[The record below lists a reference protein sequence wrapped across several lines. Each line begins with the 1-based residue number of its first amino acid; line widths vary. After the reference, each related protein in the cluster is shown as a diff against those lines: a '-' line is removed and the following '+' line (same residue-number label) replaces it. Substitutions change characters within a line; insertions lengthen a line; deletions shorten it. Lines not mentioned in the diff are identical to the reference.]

1 MIYYEHRKGYKL
13 SMEAF
18 FKLIRNPF
26 LFRFFLLTRLPA
38 AFLAGLRLELI
49 TPARAVVKLRY
60 QFLTKNPFR
69 STYFACLG
77 MAAEMSTGLL
87 AMAHL
92 YQRKPAISMLV
103 IRIESQFFKKAIGVT
118 RFTCEQGK
126 ELQEAIQKAY
136 ETGDSVELPV
146 VSSGYNEQG
155 IEVARFL
162 ITWTFKRK
170 A

>member
-1 MIYYEHRKGYKL
+1 
-13 SMEAF
+13 MEAF

-38 AFLAGLRLELI
+38 AFLAGIRLELI
-49 TPARAVVKLRY
+49 TPERAVVKLRY

-92 YQRKPAISMLV
+92 YKRKPPISMLV
-103 IRIESQFFKKAIGVT
+103 VRIESQFFKKATGIT
-118 RFTCEQGK
+118 RFTCEQGQA
-126 ELQEAIQKAY
+126 LAASIQKAV
-136 ETGDSVELPV
+136 ETGQSVELLV
-146 VSSGYNEQG
+146 TSSGFNEQG

-162 ITWTFKRK
+162 ITWSFKRK
-170 A
+170 E

>member
-1 MIYYEHRKGYKL
+1 
-13 SMEAF
+13 MEAF

-38 AFLAGLRLELI
+38 AFLAGIRLELI
-49 TPARAVVKLRY
+49 TPERAVVKLRY
-60 QFLTKNPFR
+60 KFLTKNPFR

-92 YQRKPAISMLV
+92 YKRKPPISMLV
-103 IRIESQFFKKAIGVT
+103 VRIESQFFKKATGIT
-118 RFTCEQGK
+118 RFTCEQGQA
-126 ELQEAIQKAY
+126 LAAAIHKAV
-136 ETGDSVELPV
+136 ETGESVELLV
-146 VSSGYNEQG
+146 TSSGFNEQG

-162 ITWTFKRK
+162 ITWSFKRK
-170 A
+170 E

>member
-1 MIYYEHRKGYKL
+1 MIYYEHRKDYKL
-13 SMEAF
+13 YMEAF

-26 LFRFFLLTRLPA
+26 LFRFYLLTRLPA
-38 AFLAGLRLELI
+38 AFLAGIRLELI
-49 TPARAVVKLRY
+49 TPERAVVKLRY

-92 YQRKPAISMLV
+92 YKRKPRISMLV
-103 IRIESQFFKKAIGVT
+103 VRIESQFFKKATGIT
-118 RFTCEQGK
+118 RFTCEQGQA
-126 ELQEAIQKAY
+126 LAAAIQKAV
-136 ETGDSVELPV
+136 ETGQSVELLV
-146 VSSGYNEQG
+146 TSSGFNEQG

-162 ITWTFKRK
+162 ITWSFKRK
-170 A
+170 E

>member
-1 MIYYEHRKGYKL
+1 
-13 SMEAF
+13 MEVF

-38 AFLAGLRLELI
+38 AFLAGIRLELI
-49 TPARAVVKLRY
+49 TPERAVVKLRY

-87 AMAHL
+87 AMAYL
-92 YQRKPAISMLV
+92 YKRKPPISMLV
-103 IRIESQFFKKAIGVT
+103 VRIESQFFKKATGIT
-118 RFTCEQGK
+118 RFTCEQGQA
-126 ELQEAIQKAY
+126 LAAAIQKAV
-136 ETGDSVELPV
+136 ETGQSVELLV
-146 VSSGYNEQG
+146 TSSGFNEQG

-162 ITWTFKRK
+162 ITWSFKRK
-170 A
+170 E

>member
-1 MIYYEHRKGYKL
+1 
-13 SMEAF
+13 MEAF

-38 AFLAGLRLELI
+38 AFLAGIRLELI
-49 TPARAVVKLRY
+49 TPERTVVKLRY

-87 AMAHL
+87 AMAYL
-92 YQRKPAISMLV
+92 YKRKPPISMLV
-103 IRIESQFFKKAIGVT
+103 VRIESQFFKKATGIT
-118 RFTCEQGK
+118 RFTCEQGQA
-126 ELQEAIQKAY
+126 LAAAIQKAV
-136 ETGDSVELPV
+136 ETGQSVELLV
-146 VSSGYNEQG
+146 TSSGFNEQG

-162 ITWTFKRK
+162 ITWSFKRK
-170 A
+170 E

>member
-1 MIYYEHRKGYKL
+1 
-13 SMEAF
+13 MEAF

-38 AFLAGLRLELI
+38 AFLAGIRLELI
-49 TPARAVVKLRY
+49 TPERAVVKLRY

-92 YQRKPAISMLV
+92 YKRKPPISMLV
-103 IRIESQFFKKAIGVT
+103 VRIESQFFKKATGIT
-118 RFTCEQGK
+118 RFTCEQGQA
-126 ELQEAIQKAY
+126 LAAAIQKAV
-136 ETGDSVELPV
+136 ETGQSVELLV
-146 VSSGYNEQG
+146 TSSGFNEHG

-162 ITWTFKRK
+162 ITWSFKRK
-170 A
+170 E

>member
-1 MIYYEHRKGYKL
+1 
-13 SMEAF
+13 MEAF

-38 AFLAGLRLELI
+38 AFLAGIRLELI
-49 TPARAVVKLRY
+49 TPERAVVKLRY

-92 YQRKPAISMLV
+92 YKRKPPISMLV
-103 IRIESQFFKKAIGVT
+103 VRIESQFFKKATGIT
-118 RFTCEQGK
+118 RFTCEQGQA
-126 ELQEAIQKAY
+126 LATAIQKAV
-136 ETGDSVELPV
+136 ETGQSVELLV
-146 VSSGYNEQG
+146 TSSGFNEQG

-162 ITWTFKRK
+162 ITWSFKRK
-170 A
+170 E

>member
-1 MIYYEHRKGYKL
+1 
-13 SMEAF
+13 MEAF

-38 AFLAGLRLELI
+38 AFLAGIRLELI
-49 TPARAVVKLRY
+49 TPERAVVKLRY

-92 YQRKPAISMLV
+92 YKRKPPISMLV
-103 IRIESQFFKKAIGVT
+103 VRIESQFFKKATGIT
-118 RFTCEQGK
+118 RFTCEQGQA
-126 ELQEAIQKAY
+126 LAAAIQKAV
-136 ETGDSVELPV
+136 ETGQSVELLV
-146 VSSGYNEQG
+146 TSSGFNEQD

-162 ITWTFKRK
+162 ITWSFKRK
-170 A
+170 E

>member
-1 MIYYEHRKGYKL
+1 
-13 SMEAF
+13 MEVF

-38 AFLAGLRLELI
+38 AFLAGIRLELI
-49 TPARAVVKLRY
+49 TPERAVVKLRY

-92 YQRKPAISMLV
+92 YKRKPPISMLV
-103 IRIESQFFKKAIGVT
+103 VRIESQFFKKATGIT
-118 RFTCEQGK
+118 RFTCEQGQA
-126 ELQEAIQKAY
+126 LAAAIQKAV
-136 ETGDSVELPV
+136 ETGQSVELLV
-146 VSSGYNEQG
+146 TSSGFNEQG

-162 ITWTFKRK
+162 ITWSFKRK
-170 A
+170 E

>member
-1 MIYYEHRKGYKL
+1 
-13 SMEAF
+13 MEAF

-38 AFLAGLRLELI
+38 AFLAGIRLELI
-49 TPARAVVKLRY
+49 TPERAVVKLRY
-60 QFLTKNPFR
+60 KFLTKNPFR

-92 YQRKPAISMLV
+92 YKRKPPISMLV
-103 IRIESQFFKKAIGVT
+103 VRIESQFFKKATGIT
-118 RFTCEQGK
+118 RFTCEQGQA
-126 ELQEAIQKAY
+126 LAAAIQKAV
-136 ETGDSVELPV
+136 ETGQSVELLV
-146 VSSGYNEQG
+146 TSSGFNEQG

-162 ITWTFKRK
+162 ITWSFKRK
-170 A
+170 E

>member
-1 MIYYEHRKGYKL
+1 
-13 SMEAF
+13 MEAF

-38 AFLAGLRLELI
+38 AFLAGIRLELI
-49 TPARAVVKLRY
+49 TPERAVVKLRH

-92 YQRKPAISMLV
+92 YKRKPPISMLV
-103 IRIESQFFKKAIGVT
+103 VRIESQFFKKATGIT
-118 RFTCEQGK
+118 RFTCEQGQA
-126 ELQEAIQKAY
+126 LAAAIQKAV
-136 ETGDSVELPV
+136 ETGQSVELLV
-146 VSSGYNEQG
+146 TSSGFNEQG

-162 ITWTFKRK
+162 ITWSFKRK
-170 A
+170 E

>member
-1 MIYYEHRKGYKL
+1 MIYYEHRKDYKL
-13 SMEAF
+13 YMEAF

-38 AFLAGLRLELI
+38 AFLAGIRLELI
-49 TPARAVVKLRY
+49 TPERAVVKLRY

-92 YQRKPAISMLV
+92 YKRKPPISMLV
-103 IRIESQFFKKAIGVT
+103 VRIESQFFKKATGIT
-118 RFTCEQGK
+118 RFTCEQGQA
-126 ELQEAIQKAY
+126 LAAAIQKAV
-136 ETGDSVELPV
+136 ETGQSVELLV
-146 VSSGYNEQG
+146 TSSGFNEQG

-162 ITWTFKRK
+162 ITWSFKRK
-170 A
+170 E

>member
-1 MIYYEHRKGYKL
+1 
-13 SMEAF
+13 MEAF

-26 LFRFFLLTRLPA
+26 LFRFFLFTRLPA
-38 AFLAGLRLELI
+38 AFLAGIRLELI
-49 TPARAVVKLRY
+49 TPERAVVKLRY

-92 YQRKPAISMLV
+92 YKRKPPISMLV
-103 IRIESQFFKKAIGVT
+103 VRIESQFFKKATGIT
-118 RFTCEQGK
+118 RFTCEQGQA
-126 ELQEAIQKAY
+126 LAAAIQKAV
-136 ETGDSVELPV
+136 ETGQSVELLV
-146 VSSGYNEQG
+146 TSSGFNEQG

-162 ITWTFKRK
+162 ITWSFKRK
-170 A
+170 E

>member
-1 MIYYEHRKGYKL
+1 MIYYEHKKDYKL
-13 SMEAF
+13 RMEAF
-18 FKLIRNPF
+18 FKLVRIPF

-38 AFLAGLRLELI
+38 AFLAGIRLELI
-49 TPARAVVKLRY
+49 TPERAVVKLRY
-60 QFLTKNPFR
+60 KFLTKNPFR

-92 YQRKPAISMLV
+92 YKRKPPISMLV
-103 IRIESQFFKKAIGVT
+103 VRIESQFFKKAIGVT

-136 ETGDSVELPV
+136 ESGESVELAV
-146 VSSGYNEQG
+146 ASSGYNEQG
-155 IEVARFL
+155 VEVARFL
-162 ITWTFKRK
+162 ITWSFKRK
-170 A
+170 E

>member
-1 MIYYEHRKGYKL
+1 
-13 SMEAF
+13 MEAF

-38 AFLAGLRLELI
+38 AFLAGIRLELI
-49 TPARAVVKLRY
+49 TPERAVVKLRY
-60 QFLTKNPFR
+60 KFLTKNPFR

-92 YQRKPAISMLV
+92 YKRKPPISMLV
-103 IRIESQFFKKAIGVT
+103 VRIESQFFKKATGIT
-118 RFTCEQGK
+118 RFTCEQGQA
-126 ELQEAIQKAY
+126 LATAIQKAV
-136 ETGDSVELPV
+136 ETGQSVELLV
-146 VSSGYNEQG
+146 TSSGFNEQG

-162 ITWTFKRK
+162 ITWSFKRK
-170 A
+170 E

>member
-1 MIYYEHRKGYKL
+1 
-13 SMEAF
+13 MEAF

-26 LFRFFLLTRLPA
+26 LFRFFLLTRMPA
-38 AFLAGLRLELI
+38 AFLAGIRLELI
-49 TPARAVVKLRY
+49 TPERAVVKLRY

-92 YQRKPAISMLV
+92 YKRKPPISMLV
-103 IRIESQFFKKAIGVT
+103 VRIESQFFKKATGIT
-118 RFTCEQGK
+118 RFTCEQGQA
-126 ELQEAIQKAY
+126 LATAIQKAV
-136 ETGDSVELPV
+136 ETGQSVELLV
-146 VSSGYNEQG
+146 TSSGFNEQG

-162 ITWTFKRK
+162 ITWSFKRK
-170 A
+170 E

>member
-1 MIYYEHRKGYKL
+1 
-13 SMEAF
+13 MEAF

-26 LFRFFLLTRLPA
+26 LFRFFLFTRLPA
-38 AFLAGLRLELI
+38 AFLAGIRLELI
-49 TPARAVVKLRY
+49 TPERAVVKLRY

-92 YQRKPAISMLV
+92 YKRKPPISMLV
-103 IRIESQFFKKAIGVT
+103 VRIESQFFKKATGIT
-118 RFTCEQGK
+118 RFTCEQGQA
-126 ELQEAIQKAY
+126 LATAIQKAV
-136 ETGDSVELPV
+136 ETGQSVELLV
-146 VSSGYNEQG
+146 TSSGFNEQG

-162 ITWTFKRK
+162 ITWSFKGK
-170 A
+170 E

>member
-1 MIYYEHRKGYKL
+1 
-13 SMEAF
+13 MEAF

-38 AFLAGLRLELI
+38 AFLAGIRLELI
-49 TPARAVVKLRY
+49 APERAVVKLRY

-92 YQRKPAISMLV
+92 YKRKPPISMLV
-103 IRIESQFFKKAIGVT
+103 VRIESQFFKKATGIT
-118 RFTCEQGK
+118 RFTCEQGQA
-126 ELQEAIQKAY
+126 LAAAIQKAV
-136 ETGDSVELPV
+136 ETGQSVELLV
-146 VSSGYNEQG
+146 TSSGFNEQG

-162 ITWTFKRK
+162 ITWSFKRK
-170 A
+170 E

>member
-1 MIYYEHRKGYKL
+1 
-13 SMEAF
+13 MEAF

-38 AFLAGLRLELI
+38 AFLAGIRLELI
-49 TPARAVVKLRY
+49 TPERAVVKLRY
-60 QFLTKNPFR
+60 KFLTKNPFR

-92 YQRKPAISMLV
+92 YKRKPPISMLV
-103 IRIESQFFKKAIGVT
+103 VRIESQFFKKATGIT
-118 RFTCEQGK
+118 RFTCEQGQA
-126 ELQEAIQKAY
+126 LASAIQKAV
-136 ETGDSVELPV
+136 ETGQSVELLV
-146 VSSGYNEQG
+146 TSSGFNEQG

-162 ITWTFKRK
+162 ITWSFKRK
-170 A
+170 E

>member
-1 MIYYEHRKGYKL
+1 
-13 SMEAF
+13 MEAF

-87 AMAHL
+87 AMANL
-92 YQRKPAISMLV
+92 YQRKPTISMLV
-103 IRIESQFFKKAIGVT
+103 IRIESQFFKKA
-118 RFTCEQGK
+118 
-126 ELQEAIQKAY
+126 
-136 ETGDSVELPV
+136 
-146 VSSGYNEQG
+146 
-155 IEVARFL
+155 
-162 ITWTFKRK
+162 
-170 A
+170 

>member
-1 MIYYEHRKGYKL
+1 MIYYEHRKDYKL
-13 SMEAF
+13 YMEAF

-26 LFRFFLLTRLPA
+26 LFRFYLLTRLPA
-38 AFLAGLRLELI
+38 AFLAGIRLELI
-49 TPARAVVKLRY
+49 TPERAVVKLRY

-92 YQRKPAISMLV
+92 YKRKPPISMLV
-103 IRIESQFFKKAIGVT
+103 VRIESQFFKKATGIT
-118 RFTCEQGK
+118 RFTCEQGQA
-126 ELQEAIQKAY
+126 LAAAIQKAV
-136 ETGDSVELPV
+136 ETGQSVELLV
-146 VSSGYNEQG
+146 TSSGFNEQG

-162 ITWTFKRK
+162 ITWSFKRK
-170 A
+170 E

>member
-1 MIYYEHRKGYKL
+1 
-13 SMEAF
+13 MEAF

-38 AFLAGLRLELI
+38 AFLAGIRLELI
-49 TPARAVVKLRY
+49 TPERAVVKLRY

-92 YQRKPAISMLV
+92 YKRKPPISMLV
-103 IRIESQFFKKAIGVT
+103 VRIESQFFKKATGIT
-118 RFTCEQGK
+118 RFTCEQGQA
-126 ELQEAIQKAY
+126 LAAAIQKAV
-136 ETGDSVELPV
+136 ETGQSVELLV
-146 VSSGYNEQG
+146 TSSGFNEQG

-162 ITWTFKRK
+162 ITWSFKRK
-170 A
+170 E

>member
-49 TPARAVVKLRY
+49 TPSRAIVKLRY

-103 IRIESQFFKKAIGVT
+103 IRIESQFFKKATGVT
-118 RFTCEQGK
+118 RFTCEQGM
-126 ELQEAIQKAY
+126 ELQGAIQKAY
-136 ETGDSVELPV
+136 ETGESIELPV

-155 IEVARFL
+155 IEVASFL
-162 ITWTFKRK
+162 ITWSFKRK

>member
-1 MIYYEHRKGYKL
+1 
-13 SMEAF
+13 MEAF

-38 AFLAGLRLELI
+38 AFLAGIRLELI
-49 TPARAVVKLRY
+49 TPERAVVKLRY

-92 YQRKPAISMLV
+92 YKRKPPISMLV
-103 IRIESQFFKKAIGVT
+103 VRIESQFFKKATGIT
-118 RFTCEQGK
+118 RFTCEQGQA
-126 ELQEAIQKAY
+126 LASAIQKAV
-136 ETGDSVELPV
+136 ETGQSVELLV
-146 VSSGYNEQG
+146 TSSGFNEQG

-162 ITWTFKRK
+162 ITWSFKRK
-170 A
+170 E

>member
-1 MIYYEHRKGYKL
+1 
-13 SMEAF
+13 MEAF

-38 AFLAGLRLELI
+38 AFLAGIRLELI
-49 TPARAVVKLRY
+49 TPERAVVKLRY

-87 AMAHL
+87 AMAYL
-92 YQRKPAISMLV
+92 YKRKPPISMLV
-103 IRIESQFFKKAIGVT
+103 VRIESQFFKKATGIT
-118 RFTCEQGK
+118 RFTCEQGQA
-126 ELQEAIQKAY
+126 LASAIQKAV
-136 ETGDSVELPV
+136 ETGQSVELLV
-146 VSSGYNEQG
+146 TSSGFNEQG

-162 ITWTFKRK
+162 ITWSFKRK
-170 A
+170 E

>member
-1 MIYYEHRKGYKL
+1 MIYYEHRKDYKL
-13 SMEAF
+13 YMEAF

-26 LFRFFLLTRLPA
+26 LFRFFLFTRLPA
-38 AFLAGLRLELI
+38 AFLAGIRLELI
-49 TPARAVVKLRY
+49 TPERAVVKLRY

-92 YQRKPAISMLV
+92 YKRKPPISMLV
-103 IRIESQFFKKAIGVT
+103 VRIESQFFKKATGIT
-118 RFTCEQGK
+118 RFTCEQGQA
-126 ELQEAIQKAY
+126 LAAAIQKAV
-136 ETGDSVELPV
+136 ETGQSVELLV
-146 VSSGYNEQG
+146 TSSGFNEQG

-162 ITWTFKRK
+162 ITWSFKRK
-170 A
+170 E